1 MQNLDIYELQI
12 LPYWKLYDLVF
23 REIKRPKINQYNIE
37 LFFDVIRL
45 DINLIEEKSGN
56 SILHYACMFNNIELV
71 RYLIERGADVNKMNN
86 YNYTP
91 LHISCEL
98 NCDEIIK
105 LLLENSADPNI
116 LNTDNENPLML
127 YVKSGKNSS
136 VIESLIE
143 VGTDIDHNDQY
154 GDNVF
159 ERSITHNNIV
169 AVSILIKHIDIN
181 ALTKFGLTPLMYCVI
196 SNKEKMLRILLE
208 FGADVNIKI
217 DGKTA
222 WDMAEDKIRK
232 DFPELRS
239 KN

>member
-45 DINLIEEKSGN
+45 DINLAEERSGN
-56 SILHYACMFNNIELV
+56 SVLHYACMFNNIELV
-71 RYLIERGADVNKMNN
+71 RYLIERGSDVNKVNN
-86 YNYTP
+86 YDYTP
-91 LHISCEL
+91 LHIACEL

-105 LLLENSADPNI
+105 ILLENSADPNI
-116 LNTDNENPLML
+116 LNTDSENPLML
-127 YVKSGKNSS
+127 YVKDGKNLSIIELL
-136 VIESLIE
+136 IES
-143 VGTDIDHNDQY
+143 GTNLDHENQY

-159 ERSITHNNIV
+159 ERSITHNNIGS
-169 AVSILIKHIDIN
+169 VSILHKYIVIN
-181 ALTKFGLTPLMYCVI
+181 ARTKFGLTPLMYCVI
-196 SNKEKMLRILLE
+196 SNKEKMLKALLE

-222 WDMAEDKIRK
+222 WDMADFKTKK
-232 DFPELRS
+232 DFPELKP